1 MFRILSYDT
10 DDIDDMFDAMQKVV
24 KDIQKKNRN
33 LVTAAGEEVVAK
45 LRALANGVKIKDE
58 KE

>member
-1 MFRILSYDT
+1 MLRILSYDT

-33 LVTAAGEEVVAK
+33 LVTTAGEEVVAK

-58 KE
+58 KQ

>member
-1 MFRILSYDT
+1 MLRILSYDT

-33 LVTAAGEEVVAK
+33 LVTTAGEEVVAK

>member
-1 MFRILSYDT
+1 MTSTICSMLCKRLLKTSR
-10 DDIDDMFDAMQKVV
+10 
-24 KDIQKKNRN
+24 KKNRN
-33 LVTAAGEEVVAK
+33 LVTTAGEEVVAK

>member
-1 MFRILSYDT
+1 MLRILSYDT

-24 KDIQKKNRN
+24 KDIQKTNRN
-33 LVTAAGEEVVAK
+33 LITTAGEEAVAK
-45 LRALANGVKIKDE
+45 LRALANGVKITDK

>member
-33 LVTAAGEEVVAK
+33 LVTTAGKEVVAK

>member
-1 MFRILSYDT
+1 MLRILLYDT

-33 LVTAAGEEVVAK
+33 LVTTAGEEVVAK

>member
-1 MFRILSYDT
+1 MLRILSYDT
-10 DDIDDMFDAMQKVV
+10 NDVDDMFDAMQKVI

-33 LVTAAGEEVVAK
+33 LVTTAGKEAVEK

-58 KE
+58 KQ

>member
-1 MFRILSYDT
+1 MLRILSYDT

-33 LVTAAGEEVVAK
+33 LVTTAGEEVVAK
-45 LRALANGVKIKDE
+45 LRALANGVKIKEE
-58 KE
+58 KQ

>member
-1 MFRILSYDT
+1 MLRILSYDT
-10 DDIDDMFDAMQKVV
+10 EDIDDMFDAMQKVV

-33 LVTAAGEEVVAK
+33 LVTTAGEEAVAK